1 MWRNFFSVAIRN
13 ISKNRIF
20 SLINIAGLA
29 IGLAS
34 AILIIL
40 FIAKEISFD
49 RFHEKSDRI
58 YRAYVDGNIGDQ
70 KFRGAWTSYTL
81 APSVTREIDDV
92 VDYVRLEVYPQQ
104 FVWNDNIR
112 EIEDNVVFAD
122 SSFFRIF
129 SINLIYGDAATVLNK
144 PNSVVITRAKALQY
158 FGEENPLG
166 KTLEFNNKDNFYVVT
181 GVMEEFPDNSH
192 FFCDFLLSMSNIPES
207 RSNNWLTNS
216 IYSYLLLAEGA
227 DYKKVEQQMNELMLK
242 NIRKQLK
249 EILDVTPEEW
259 VEGGNAFGVFLQPL
273 TNIHLNPDIEYGEE
287 NCFRPVND
295 RSYIYIFALIAFFI
309 LIIASINF
317 MNLSTARSA
326 IRAREIAMRKV
337 VGSQRRVLV
346 WQFLLESVF
355 LSVLA
360 LLLALFIVEVSLPYF
375 NSSMGITLSFKTIG
389 RGVILLGVLLLTLVV
404 GLLSG
409 VYPAFYLSKYD
420 PLTGL
425 RGGAL
430 RGRRSILFRSIMVIL
445 QFTISVAIIVGTMV
459 VTKQVGY
466 LVNKDPGFADENIVV
481 MDRVYPLKNKID
493 VFCQEVEKIP
503 GVVKASNSSTY
514 LGFSNV
520 SSTFQQKGAERS
532 SNYMFDVNFVDPHFM
547 ETYGLSIWNNTGRF
561 FSEKDPGDT
570 MCVVLNETAVK
581 HYQFDDPL
589 NTVIQSPTGVGG
601 YNEYK
606 VIGVVNDFH
615 HSSLRKEISPYM
627 FFYKTGTRAQS
638 GYISIRFEK
647 KNIYTGSI
655 LKKIQELWGNMT
667 GDEPFQYFFLDSE
680 LDKYYREE
688 RRTGR
693 ISLLFSI
700 LAIIIACLGLLG
712 LTIFNTERRLREI
725 AIRKAMGASLS
736 NLLMIISQEVLYLVS
751 ISIII
756 AWVIAYFFMQNWLQV
771 FPYNVGFTPG
781 VYLLAAAIAI
791 LITMITV
798 NLITLRAA
806 RSNPVNA
813 LYHE

>member
-1 MWRNFFSVAIRN
+1 MWRNFFSVALRN

-20 SLINIAGLA
+20 SFINISGLA

-49 RFHEKSDRI
+49 RFHDKSDRI
-58 YRAYVDGNIGDQ
+58 YRAYIDGNIGNN
-70 KFRGAWTSYTL
+70 KFRGAWTSYVL
-81 APSVTREIDDV
+81 APSVTREIDEV
-92 VDYVRLEVYPQQ
+92 VDFVRLEVYPQQ

-112 EIEDNVVFAD
+112 GIEDNVVFAD

-129 SINLIYGDAATVLNK
+129 SIELIYGDAASVLNE
-144 PNSVVITRAKALQY
+144 PNSVVITRNKAMQY
-158 FGEENPLG
+158 FGTENPLG
-166 KTLEFNNKDNFYVVT
+166 QTLEFNNEDNFYVVT

-207 RSNNWLTNS
+207 RSENWLTNS

-227 DYKKVEQQMNELMLK
+227 DYRKVEQQMNELMLK
-242 NIRKQLK
+242 NIRRQLK
-249 EILDVTPEEW
+249 EVLDVTPEDW
-259 VEGGNAFGVFLQPL
+259 VEAGNVFGVFLQPL
-273 TNIHLNPDIEYGEE
+273 VNIHLNPDIEYGEE

-295 RSYIYIFALIAFFI
+295 RTYIYIFALIAFFI
-309 LIIASINF
+309 LVIASINF

-337 VGSQRRVLV
+337 VGSQRAVLV
-346 WQFLLESVF
+346 LQFLAESVV

-360 LLLALFIVEVSLPYF
+360 LLLALFIVEVTLPYF
-375 NSSMGITLSFKTIG
+375 STSMGITLSFSTIG
-389 RGVILLGVLLLTLVV
+389 RGVILPGVLLLTLVV

-409 VYPAFYLSKYD
+409 VYPALYLSRYD

-430 RGRRSILFRSIMVIL
+430 RGRRSVLFRSMMVIL

-459 VTKQVGY
+459 VTRQVSY
-466 LVNKDPGFADENIVV
+466 LVNKDPGFMDEHIVV
-481 MDRVYPLKNKID
+481 IDRVYPLQSKID
-493 VFCQEVEKIP
+493 AFCQEIEKIP

-520 SSTFQQKGAERS
+520 SSTFQKKGAERS
-532 SNYMFDVNFVDPHFM
+532 SNFMFDINFVDPDFL
-547 ETYGLSIWNNTGRF
+547 ETYGLSIAGNTGRF
-561 FSEKDPGDT
+561 FDAQYPDDT
-570 MCVVLNETAVK
+570 MCVVLNETAVE
-581 HYQFDDPL
+581 HYQFKDPL
-589 NTVIQSPTGVGG
+589 STVIQSPTGEGG

-606 VIGVVNDFH
+606 VIGVVQDFH

-627 FFYKTGTRAQS
+627 FFYKTGTRGQS

-647 KNIYTGSI
+647 KSIYSSDA
-655 LKKIQELWGNMT
+655 LKQVNALWSKMT
-667 GDEPFQYFFLDSE
+667 ADEPFQYFYLDEE
-680 LDKYYREE
+680 LNKYYREE

-725 AIRKAMGASLS
+725 AIRKAMGASLLS
-736 NLLMIISQEVLYLVS
+736 LLMIISREILYLLG
-751 ISIII
+751 ISIVM
-756 AWVIAYFFMQNWLQV
+756 AWVIAYFFMKNWLQV
-771 FPYNVGFTPG
+771 FPYNIGFTPG
-781 VYLLAAAIAI
+781 VYLLAAAVAI
-791 LITMITV
+791 VITMITV
-798 NLITLRAA
+798 NVITLRAA